1 MVILRHAQM
10 WVRKIFDDRSPAQ
23 PGGSSSFVRL
33 TSTDAMVA
41 DTIDGDKLET
51 LGAVTTGPMVPI

>member
-10 WVRKIFDDRSPAQ
+10 WVRKIFDDRSLAQ
-23 PGGSSSFVRL
+23 PGDSSSFVRL

-51 LGAVTTGPMVPI
+51 LRAVTTGPMVPI